1 MRVLVVTVVHDPS
14 DARIRFRQIP
24 ALLRAGAEV
33 TYAAPFTA
41 YGRTPPDGVRGLDV
55 PRARGRKRLR
65 AVRAARALV
74 RTEGPRHDVVLVHDP
89 ELLLALAPLTRGRKR
104 NPRVD
109 GVPVGKPALVW
120 DIHEDT
126 AAALGMRGWLPRPL
140 RPVAARA
147 VLAAERWAERN
158 VHLLLAEY
166 SYQERFTRTIPV
178 VPNSTL
184 VPEDEP
190 APPSAD
196 RVVYLGRI
204 TAARGGEDL
213 VELGRALAGS
223 GIRVELIGNADAE
236 VADVVAAGHA
246 AGWVHHHGFVP
257 NDEALRLLDGAT
269 AGISLLH
276 DEPNYAWSRVTKL
289 MEYMAY
295 GLPVVSTANPAS
307 VELLEK
313 YDAGLIVPFGTP
325 AEVGEAAA
333 AQVKRLVADRDLR
346 ERLAA
351 NGRRAAVNDLDWRRD
366 GEIFAAILAGW
377 ASARA

>member
-1 MRVLVVTVVHDPS
+1 MRVLVVTVVHDPA

-24 ALLRAGAEV
+24 ALQRAGIEV
-33 TYAAPFTA
+33 TYAAPFSA
-41 YGRTPPDGVRGLDV
+41 YGRTPPPGVRALDV
-55 PRARGRKRLR
+55 PRARGRRR
-65 AVRAARALV
+65 VHAVRAARALV
-74 RTEGPRHDVVLVHDP
+74 RTEGPQHDVVLVHDP
-89 ELLLALAPLTRGRKR
+89 ELLLALAPLTRGRRK
-104 NPRVD
+104 NARVD
-109 GVPVGKPALVW
+109 GVPAGRPVLVW
-120 DIHEDT
+120 DVHEDT
-126 AAALGMRGWLPRPL
+126 AAALGMRGWVPGPL

-147 VLAAERWAERN
+147 VLLAEKWAERN

-184 VPEDEP
+184 VPEAEP
-190 APPSAD
+190 SRPGED

-204 TAARGGEDL
+204 TGARGGEDL
-213 VELGRALAGS
+213 AELGRALAGS

-236 VADVVAAGHA
+236 VAGVIAAAHE

-257 NDEALRLLDGAT
+257 NDEALRLLDGAC

-295 GLPVVSTANPAS
+295 GLPIVSTENPAS
-307 VELLEK
+307 VELLAK
-313 YDAGLIVPFGTP
+313 YDAGVVVPFGTP
-325 AEVGEAAA
+325 AEVGAAA
-333 AQVKRLVADRDLR
+333 AEQVRRLAADRQLR

-351 NGRRAAVNDLDWRRD
+351 NGRRAAVEDLDWKRD
-366 GEIFAAILAGW
+366 GEVFAAQLQAWVDGAI
-377 ASARA
+377 

>member
-1 MRVLVVTVVHDPS
+1 MRVLVVTVVHDPA

-41 YGRTPPDGVRGLDV
+41 YGRRPPEGVRALDV
-55 PRARGRKRLR
+55 PRARGRRRLR

-74 RTEGPRHDVVLVHDP
+74 RAEGPRHDVVLVHDP
-89 ELLLALAPLTRGRKR
+89 ELLAALAPLTRGRR
-104 NPRVD
+104 AAGPD
-109 GVPVGKPALVW
+109 GVPAGRPVLVW

-126 AAALGMRGWLPRPL
+126 AAALGMRGWLPAPL

-147 VLAAERWAERN
+147 VLVAERWAERH

-166 SYQERFTRTIPV
+166 SYQERFRRALPV

-184 VPEDEP
+184 VPQAQP
-190 APPSAD
+190 SPPGDD

-204 TAARGGEDL
+204 TGARGGEDL
-213 VELGRALAGS
+213 AELGRALAGS

-236 VADVVAAGHA
+236 VAGVIAAAHE

-257 NDEALRLLDGAT
+257 NDEALAMLDGAC

-276 DEPNYAWSRVTKL
+276 HEPNYAGSRVTKL

-295 GLPVVSTANPAS
+295 GLPIVSTANPAS
-307 VELLEK
+307 VELLGR
-313 YDAGLIVPFGTP
+313 YDAGLVVDFGTP
-325 AEVGEAAA
+325 EEVGRAAA
-333 AQVKRLVADRDLR
+333 EQVRRLAADRELR

-351 NGRRAAVNDLDWRRD
+351 NGRRAAVEDLDWTRD
-366 GEIFAAILAGW
+366 GEAFAAQLQAW
-377 ASARA
+377 VDASA

>member
-1 MRVLVVTVVHDPS
+1 MKVLVVTVVHDPS

-41 YGRTPPDGVRGLDV
+41 YGRTAPEGVRALDV
-55 PRARGRKRLR
+55 PRARGRRRGR

-74 RTEGPRHDVVLVHDP
+74 RAEGPRHDVVLVHDP
-89 ELLLALAPLTRGRKR
+89 ELLLALAPLTRGRAR
-104 NPRVD
+104 RRD
-109 GVPVGKPALVW
+109 GGVPAGRPVLVW
-120 DIHEDT
+120 DVHEDT
-126 AAALGMRGWLPRPL
+126 AAALGMRGWLPAPL
-140 RPVAARA
+140 RPLAARA
-147 VLAAERWAERN
+147 VVLAERWAERH
-158 VHLLLAEY
+158 VQLLLAEY
-166 SYQERFTRTIPV
+166 SYQERFSRTIPV

-184 VPEDEP
+184 VPQAQP
-190 APPSAD
+190 SPPGTD

-204 TAARGGEDL
+204 TGARGGEDL
-213 VELGRALAGS
+213 AELGRALAGS

-236 VADVVAAGHA
+236 VAGAIAAAHE

-257 NDEALRLLDGAT
+257 NDEALALLDGAC

-307 VELLEK
+307 VELLQK
-313 YDAGLIVPFGTP
+313 YDAGVVVPFGTP
-325 AEVGEAAA
+325 AEVGAAA
-333 AQVKRLVADRDLR
+333 AEQVRRLAADDELR
-346 ERLAA
+346 QRLAA
-351 NGRRAAVNDLDWRRD
+351 NGRRAAVEDLDWTRD
-366 GEIFAAILAGW
+366 GEAFAATLQGW
-377 ASARA
+377 VDGAV